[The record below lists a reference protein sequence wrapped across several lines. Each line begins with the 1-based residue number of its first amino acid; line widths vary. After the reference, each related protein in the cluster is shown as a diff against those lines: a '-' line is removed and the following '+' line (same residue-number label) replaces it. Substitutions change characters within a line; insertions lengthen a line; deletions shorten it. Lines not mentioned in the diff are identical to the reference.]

1 MDEVLRQALEP
12 VQRDL
17 RSPGIRLPRLA
28 DGWTG
33 PSSNPDPDEA
43 MVLAPEGLGA
53 TGIWVDRS
61 APEFE
66 RVAMIADQVQEIAI
80 EGRWAPTNWP
90 PCPHHRHPLI
100 VSTRDRQ
107 AVWVC
112 PAEEVLI
119 APIGGL

>member
-17 RSPGIRLPRLA
+17 QGTGISLPSVV

-33 PSSNPDPDEA
+33 SGEATVLDPN
-43 MVLAPEGLGA
+43 GISA
-53 TGIWVDRS
+53 TGISVDGS

-66 RVAMIADQVQEIAI
+66 RIAAVADQIQEIAI

-90 PCPHHRHPLI
+90 PCPHHPDRHPLV

-112 PAEEVLI
+112 PADEALI
-119 APIGGL
+119 APIGRL

>member
-17 RSPGIRLPRLA
+17 QSAGISLPRIV

-33 PSSNPDPDEA
+33 SGEATVFDP
-43 MVLAPEGLGA
+43 GGFGA
-53 TGIWVDRS
+53 TGIWADGSV
-61 APEFE
+61 PEFE
-66 RVAMIADQVQEIAI
+66 RVAAVADQIQEIAI

-90 PCPHHRHPLI
+90 PCPHHPDRHPLI
-100 VSTRDRQ
+100 VSIRDRQ

-112 PAEEVLI
+112 PADGVLI